1 MDKPRWELKIGTSV
15 LASDGKYGRLKQ
27 VILDPHQER
36 VVALLVRQRGLS
48 ASHTIVVPEEEV
60 AEATDSEVRLKI
72 SQEQAD
78 ALPEYQPNSAFV
90 VKNRWYEA
98 DEESFAVRGRQ
109 GIEIGRSP
117 TAQRPGLLE
126 DQLARPERAG
136 LALELQAGHQVFCS
150 DGPVGKVSLVL
161 VDPQGRV
168 KGFVMHAGHLPGRN
182 LIVPVAWV
190 QEVDR
195 QNVHLSVEKRLLKR
209 LLEYFPDFVL
219 AAEVE
224 NALWVNEILR
234 VTDYNGINVTVENGI
249 VILRG
254 HVVTPSNR
262 SRAEDAARSVTG
274 VLGIEN
280 HLVVDEELVVK
291 VAQAL
296 GTDKRTCPEY
306 VFVGAQR
313 GVIILNGD
321 VASAAIREAAE
332 EVAASV
338 PEVRGV
344 VNYLR
349 APQVVVDPEKQQA
362 LQPPIGR
369 EVYATDM
376 FLGCVERV
384 IIDPHNRRVT
394 AFVTSGNFTELLLHT
409 DENTLLDENPQ
420 RERHIVVPVCAVD
433 YETDRSVMLA
443 VSAGEAAQ
451 YRDFNPANFVF
462 PPEGW
467 QPPYP
472 YHWEDVLFERKD

>member
-1 MDKPRWELKIGTSV
+1 MAQSRWEVKIGSPVMAT
-15 LASDGKYGRLKQ
+15 DGECGCLQRL
-27 VILDPHQER
+27 VLDPHQER
-36 VVALLVRQRGLS
+36 VVALLVRQRGM
-48 ASHTIVVPEEEV
+48 AISHTFVVPEEEV
-60 AEATDSEVRLKI
+60 ADATENEVRLKL
-72 SQEQAD
+72 SREQVD
-78 ALPEYQPNSAFV
+78 ALPEYKPDRTLV
-90 VKNRWYEA
+90 VKDRWYKA
-98 DEESFAVRGRQ
+98 DKESYAVRGMQ
-109 GIEIGRSP
+109 GLEIGYSP
-117 TAQRPGLLE
+117 TAQQPGKLE
-126 DQLARPERAG
+126 DQLARPERAD
-136 LALELQAGHQVFCS
+136 LALELRAGHQVFCS
-150 DGPVGKVSLVL
+150 DGHVGKVSLVL
-161 VDPQGRV
+161 LDPQGRV

-190 QEVDR
+190 HEVDR
-195 QNVHLSVEKRLLKR
+195 QNVHLSVEKHA
-209 LLEYFPDFVL
+209 LENLADYSPDFVL

-224 NALWVNEILR
+224 NALWANEILR
-234 VTDYNGINVTVENGI
+234 VTDYKGINVTVENGI

-262 SRAEDAARSVTG
+262 YRAEDAARSVSG

-280 HLVVDEELVVK
+280 HLVVDEGLVVK

-296 GTDKRTCPEY
+296 GADKRTCLEN
-306 VFVGAQR
+306 VFVGAQS
-313 GVIILNGD
+313 GVIILNGE
-321 VASAAIREAAE
+321 VASAPIREAAE

-338 PEVRGV
+338 PQVRGV

-349 APQVVVDPEKQQA
+349 APQVVVDPEKQQV

-394 AFVTSGNFTELLLHT
+394 AFVTSGNFTELLHA
-409 DENTLLDENPQ
+409 DERGLLDENPQ
-420 RERHIVVPVCAVD
+420 RERHIVVPVCAVV
-433 YETDRSVMLA
+433 YETDSSVLLA
-443 VSAGEAAQ
+443 ISTGEAAQ
-451 YRDFNPANFVF
+451 SRDFNPANFVS